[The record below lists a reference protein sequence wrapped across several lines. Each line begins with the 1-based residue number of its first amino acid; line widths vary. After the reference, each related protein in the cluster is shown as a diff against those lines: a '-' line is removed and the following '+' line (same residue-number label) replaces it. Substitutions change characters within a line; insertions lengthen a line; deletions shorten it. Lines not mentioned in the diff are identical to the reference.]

1 MGKGKGKAGRR
12 EAKLAAKKL
21 NQVPKIPGVPKP
33 AQPQKKAKKIPSREK
48 KSTINTN
55 MPGPA
60 AYPIPMGRPKPFTKS
75 PQHAKWPTL
84 FKKHL
89 QLIESQIRALDRI
102 MQSMKLD
109 MVTMPEKERLE
120 YELGER
126 GNWRV
131 ICGMMDRT
139 REVLAMAR
147 QAARGILPSRALQ
160 DKKGLGVTGTNYE
173 PLGPQ
178 LQKKAADLGYDP
190 TGKGELGRNSE
201 DVDEDGDT
209 EMSDVSDDTDSEAS
223 DSDKEGADSDAA
235 VESNNSDF
243 VQPNIGAKF
252 PRFPN
257 AENSETIESSSN
269 KENKPAGVEPNPYFV
284 VDLEPTPVE
293 LNDSVGEKNTRKR
306 RREEEKELRR
316 ANKEAKKAAHK
327 ATKDAAAADASTLP
341 KEATPPLEPRVDFAA
356 LEVKLK
362 AEIAAGTKAQEEA
375 KVAQSAEG
383 NKSKKKRR
391 RSNDGES
398 DEVAEKKAK
407 IDKSEKK
414 KRKAEESV
422 ADEDFL
428 EKKSKKE
435 KKEKKEKEEKEKKR
449 KADDSADQ
457 EEVEESTKKKR
468 KHKSAS

>member
-21 NQVPKIPGVPKP
+21 NQEPKIPGVPKP

-48 KSTINTN
+48 KSAINTN
-55 MPGPA
+55 MPGTA

-75 PQHAKWPTL
+75 PQHAKWPSL

-120 YELGER
+120 FELGER

-190 TGKGELGRNSE
+190 TGKGELGKSSE
-201 DVDEDGDT
+201 DVDKDGDT
-209 EMSDVSDDTDSEAS
+209 EMSDVSDDADSDASDSEA
-223 DSDKEGADSDAA
+223 ADSDAA
-235 VESNNSDF
+235 VEPNNPDF

-257 AENSETIESSSN
+257 VENSETLESSSN

-293 LNDSVGEKNTRKR
+293 LNDSVVEKNTRKQ
-306 RREEEKELRR
+306 RREEEKQLRR
-316 ANKEAKKAAHK
+316 ANKEAKRAAHK
-327 ATKDAAAADASTLP
+327 ASKDAGAADASTLP
-341 KEATPPLEPRVDFAA
+341 KEATPPVEPQVDFAA

-375 KVAQSAEG
+375 EVAQSAEG

-391 RSNDGES
+391 RSSDGES

-407 IDKSEKK
+407 IDKSDKK
-414 KRKAEESV
+414 KWKAEESV
-422 ADEDFL
+422 SDEDSS

-435 KKEKKEKEEKEKKR
+435 RKEKKEKKKR

-457 EEVEESTKKKR
+457 EEVEESAKKKR